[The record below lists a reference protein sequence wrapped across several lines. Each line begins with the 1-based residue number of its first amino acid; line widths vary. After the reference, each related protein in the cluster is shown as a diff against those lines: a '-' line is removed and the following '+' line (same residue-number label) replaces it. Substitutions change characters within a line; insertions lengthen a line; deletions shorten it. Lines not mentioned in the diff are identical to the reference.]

1 MDDEVVLAALAN
13 ADWLK
18 IMKRL
23 VEAGPTGMIAGAI
36 ATDVGA
42 RAF

>member
-1 MDDEVVLAALAN
+1 MDDEVVLAAWAN

-23 VEAGPTGMIAGAI
+23 DEADPTGMIAGAI
-36 ATDVGA
+36 ATEAGA
-42 RAF
+42 RPF